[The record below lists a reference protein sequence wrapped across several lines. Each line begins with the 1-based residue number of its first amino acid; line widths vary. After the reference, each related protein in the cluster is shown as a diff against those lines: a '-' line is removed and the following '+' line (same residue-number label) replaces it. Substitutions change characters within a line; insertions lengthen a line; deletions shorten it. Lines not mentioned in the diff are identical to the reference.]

1 MQKINSNDYNPK
13 LIGERLREARTSSG
27 YSIRDLARLI
37 GISHPT
43 ISRYENGMIDNMNVG
58 TLKLI
63 ADALNVSSS
72 WIVGL
77 TEEKNF
83 TNKPNQFNTT
93 SIPIIGTIAAGTP
106 ILADENIES
115 RFNLD
120 ASIHADFGL
129 KIRGDSMIEAGIYD
143 GDIVFIRQQPDVE
156 NGEIA
161 AVLIDDSATLKK
173 VYKNNGTLILQA
185 ANQKYQPMIFHSGE
199 IRILGKLAAIL
210 NIKN

>member
-1 MQKINSNDYNPK
+1 MKKTSNTA
-13 LIGERLREARTSSG
+13 ERLQQIMKMRGLKQIDILEKSKLYSEDSG
-27 YSIRDLARLI
+27 IFLNKNDLSQYVSGKVEPGQNKIYIL
-37 GISHPT
+37 SKT
-43 ISRYENGMIDNMNVG
+43 
-58 TLKLI
+58 
-63 ADALNVSSS
+63 LNVDPA
-72 WIVGL
+72 WLMGFDYKQ
-77 TEEKNF
+77 EEIGFDVSVN
-83 TNKPNQFNTT
+83 

-173 VYKNNGTLILQA
+173 VYKNNGTLVLQA
-185 ANQKYQPMIFHSGE
+185 ANSKYQPMIFNSGE
-199 IRILGKLAAIL
+199 IHILGKLAAIL